1 MKNLLPFPNNTVPN
15 ILKNAIVAIVVA
27 FIAVSVTALI
37 LNVITNPEAFNVLR

>member
-1 MKNLLPFPNNTVPN
+1 MKNLLPFPNNTVSN

-37 LNVITNPEAFNVLR
+37 LNVITSPEAFNVLR